1 MSWHNRTIDS
11 LDSRLNFLKNIVS
24 INTHHGPR
32 AGSDIEINVT
42 IGGNQRRI
50 NIEIQQ
56 FDSGTPWTRT
66 TIPSWQARH
75 DLATLV
81 IFPEPTLER
90 VLNPRNNNRLAYQFF
105 RQRDVF
111 LFHDK
116 QLEDVV
122 GLIIR
127 LCV

>member
-1 MSWHNRTIDS
+1 MSWHSRTIDN
-11 LDSRLNFLKNIVS
+11 LDSRLSFLKNVVR
-24 INTHHGPR
+24 INTNHGAR
-32 AGSDIEINVT
+32 AGSDIEIYVI
-42 IGGNQRRI
+42 IGSNQRRI

-56 FDSGTPWTRT
+56 FDSGAPWTT
-66 TIPSWQARH
+66 VTIPSWQARH

-81 IFPEPTLER
+81 IFPDPTLER
-90 VLNPRNNNRLAYQFF
+90 VLNPRNNSRVAYNFF

-116 QLEDVV
+116 QIEDVV